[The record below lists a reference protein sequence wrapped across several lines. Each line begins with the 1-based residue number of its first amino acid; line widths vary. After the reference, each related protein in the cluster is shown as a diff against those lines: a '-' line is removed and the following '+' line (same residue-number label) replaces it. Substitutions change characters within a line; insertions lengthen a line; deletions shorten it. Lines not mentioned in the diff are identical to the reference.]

1 MDRHD
6 VIQNAG
12 NFVISLLTLI
22 SDIIDLSTQAREK
35 RALSSGSPKEI
46 EISANTAYNKSPR
59 NK

>member
-22 SDIIDLSTQAREK
+22 SDIKDLSAQAREK
-35 RALSSGSPKEI
+35 RL
-46 EISANTAYNKSPR
+46 
-59 NK
+59 